1 MEPVVIEP
9 GKWTMKL
16 LVACIA
22 LTVTGSL
29 AAQIGS
35 AQTAPAQNTQN
46 VIVVM
51 MDGLRWQEVF
61 GGADAKLI
69 GRRGPKMLG
78 ASQQR
83 TDLARELYWRDTP
96 DERRAALMPFLWSV
110 VATQGQIFGNRKL
123 GSDAHVRNHQKFS
136 YPGYNETL
144 TGFPDGRIH
153 SNRDIPNPNVTVM
166 EWLNRK
172 PPFAG
177 RVAAFGAW
185 QVFQGIFNADRCG
198 FVVNTGYEPLKDVP
212 ASPELALLN
221 TMKTR
226 TPRVWQDESFD
237 LLPFYTA
244 VEYLK
249 IEKPRVLFIGLG
261 ETDDWAHM
269 GSYPEYLNAANRDDA
284 YLQELWTVVQS
295 MPEYRGRTTL
305 IVLPDH
311 GRGSGPLWTVH
322 AWAVPGSGETW
333 MVFLGPDTPALG
345 EREMSG
351 PVTESQVAA
360 TLAALLGEDYDAA
373 VPKAGRPIPDVLRN
387 DVPGNQNQVARN

>member
-1 MEPVVIEP
+1 MKLFPTKS
-9 GKWTMKL
+9 GKWTFQL
-16 LVACIA
+16 FVACVAAAAPGLLIA
-22 LTVTGSL
+22 QAGVTPTVPENS
-29 AAQIGS
+29 
-35 AQTAPAQNTQN
+35 TQN

-51 MDGLRWQEVF
+51 LDGMRWQEVF
-61 GGADAKLI
+61 GGADQRLI
-69 GRRGPKMLG
+69 KKRGPRMLG
-78 ASQQR
+78 ASEKR
-83 TDLARELYWRDTP
+83 TALARELYWRDTP
-96 DERRAALMPFLWSV
+96 VERRQALMPFLWSV
-110 VATQGQIFGNRKL
+110 MATQGQIFGNRKL
-123 GSDAHVRNHQKFS
+123 GSNSDVKNHQKFS

-144 TGFPDGRIH
+144 AGFPDGRIH
-153 SNRDIPNPNVTVM
+153 SNHNSPNPNVTVM

-172 PPFAG
+172 PSFAG
-177 RVAAFGAW
+177 RAAAFGAW
-185 QVFQGIFNADRCG
+185 QVFHGIFNADRCG
-198 FVVNTGYEPLKDVP
+198 FVVNTGYEPLKSVP
-212 ASPELALLN
+212 PTPELELLN
-221 TMKTR
+221 TLKTR

-244 VEYLK
+244 MEYLK

-284 YLQELWTVVQS
+284 YLNELWTTVQA

-305 IVLPDH
+305 IVLPDD

-333 MVFLGPDTPALG
+333 MAFLGPDTPALG
-345 EREMSG
+345 EREMSE

-373 VPKAGRPIPDVLRN
+373 VPKAGSPIRDVL
-387 DVPGNQNQVARN
+387 GNQNQLAIK

>member
-1 MEPVVIEP
+1 MNPAPVES
-9 GKWTMKL
+9 GRWTTML
-16 LVACIA
+16 HVAW
-22 LTVTGSL
+22 VVL
-29 AAQIGS
+29 AAPALLT
-35 AQTAPAQNTQN
+35 AQVGITPEVPAHTTQN

-51 MDGLRWQEVF
+51 LDGMRWQEVF
-61 GGADAKLI
+61 GGADPRLI
-69 GRRGPKMLG
+69 NKRGPKMLG
-78 ASQQR
+78 AARQR
-83 TDLARELYWRDTP
+83 TALARELYWRDTP
-96 DERRAALMPFLWSV
+96 VERREALMPFLWSV
-110 VATQGQIFGNRKL
+110 MATQGQVFGNRKL
-123 GSDAHVRNHQKFS
+123 GSHSDVKNHQKFS

-144 TGFPDGRIH
+144 AGFPDGRIH
-153 SNRDIPNPNVTVM
+153 SNHDIPNPNVTVM

-212 ASPELALLN
+212 PTPELKLLN
-221 TMKTR
+221 TLKTR

-244 VEYLK
+244 MEYLK
-249 IEKPRVLFIGLG
+249 IERPRVLFIGLG

-284 YLQELWTVVQS
+284 YLNELWTVVQS
-295 MPEYRGRTTL
+295 MPEYHGTTTL

-333 MVFLGPDTPALG
+333 MAFLGPDTPALG

-373 VPKAGRPIPDVLRN
+373 VPKAGSPIRDVL
-387 DVPGNQNQVARN
+387 GNQNQLASK